1 MSSDASKSDEKVNSG
16 VLCRQLHI
24 ADVVRMSDTAE
35 TGPKSDASGSR
46 RGLSIVVAIGIGLF
60 VIGFLITIL
69 SLSCTDNADAS
80 DASDLVQET
89 SVGIPGGSFLLV
101 GLVLSLVG
109 LVSATTAPAAY
120 FIHRKRNGL

>member
-1 MSSDASKSDEKVNSG
+1 
-16 VLCRQLHI
+16 
-24 ADVVRMSDTAE
+24 MSDTAE
-35 TGPKSDASGSR
+35 TGPKSDVSGSR

-80 DASDLVQET
+80 GTSDLVKET
-89 SVGIPGGSFLLV
+89 AVGDHGEPLLLA

-109 LVSATTAPAAY
+109 LVSATTVPAAY
-120 FIHRKRNGL
+120 FIHRRRNGL